1 MMKMKKIYLML
12 TAVCLTLLTACNQT
26 EFDAIPQDKL
36 MGDSLVANYT
46 IAQLIDSFM
55 TNNDKYTDLT
65 RNGVNSGLFTSDSIN
80 ADGDVVIKG
89 IITSSDI
96 EGNIYKYIIVQ
107 EEGANGRAIKISI
120 DAAGLSGLFP
130 LGQRVWVRCN
140 GLFLGKYAQSPQIGT
155 LYYNPE
161 KATTEMVV
169 SQKTIQKNGKD
180 TLVNDTAY
188 NTVFRK
194 EPGRISLPIAL
205 KAIHAYGLPDPSR
218 VVADTLT
225 IAQIRAGGAALI
237 NKLVCIKNAYFTGK
251 GADYNLPKTLVNDDE
266 YIFAPSTNGIG
277 YPQSREIQ
285 DGTGSVFISTSEF
298 SKFAKTKLPGSG
310 HIGNI
315 TAIVGWYNDKKPA
328 VSPAAVTTEIY
339 HQLTLRG
346 IGDLGKGFEA
356 YHLEIGN

>member
-1 MMKMKKIYLML
+1 MKMKKIYLML

-36 MGDSLVANYT
+36 VGDSLVANYT

-89 IITSSDI
+89 IITSSDV

-161 KATTEMVV
+161 KLT
-169 SQKTIQKNGKD
+169 SD
-180 TLVNDTAY
+180 TVY
-188 NTVFRK
+188 RK

-310 HIGNI
+310 NIGNI
-315 TAIVGWYNDKKPA
+315 TAIIGWYNDKKPA
-328 VSPAAVTTEIY
+328 VSPAGVTTEIY